1 MLKGDRF
8 GVILDAFGVL
18 HDELFEVLDLQT
30 LPHQQAFHCVGPTN
44 GEITFEQNP
53 VKTGDDTE
61 DSIIILTDKFFHGVL
76 LTLTV

>member
-18 HDELFEVLDLQT
+18 HDELFEVLDQQT

-44 GEITFEQNP
+44 GEIAFEQNP
-53 VKTGDDTE
+53 VKTEDDAG
-61 DSIIILTDKFFHGVL
+61 DSIIILADKLFHGVL
-76 LTLTV
+76 LTLAV